1 MMQLSKLDKFLKI
14 PPDKFGSIYQI
25 SLTYQNNPGAACSP
39 KYYAELCLQSKDCE
53 ILKVINSSVS
63 DVSAAHALFFLECKI
78 EEDQI

>member
-25 SLTYQNNPGAACSP
+25 SLTYQNN
-39 KYYAELCLQSKDCE
+39 KYCAELCLQSRDCE

>member
-25 SLTYQNNPGAACSP
+25 SLTYQNN
-39 KYYAELCLQSKDCE
+39 KYYAELCLQSRDCE
-53 ILKVINSSVS
+53 TLNVINSSVS